1 MTEATLIMAKQ
12 MGMPSAIRA
21 TSPSSKMIISGLTVC
36 PPFRFRQADAQRTSR
51 FHKMEKYQNM
61 LYKIAINKYYDEL
74 IKKLKSSA
82 LIDEELSALYTR
94 FDKVFLG
101 LYPTFV
107 SDFNALLKDEEKII
121 LKPDA
126 LLNRELRI
134 YALLRL
140 GITDSGKIANFL
152 RCSTSTVYN
161 YRTKM
166 RNKAAVD
173 RDEFEN
179 EIMKISSTQET

>member
-1 MTEATLIMAKQ
+1 
-12 MGMPSAIRA
+12 
-21 TSPSSKMIISGLTVC
+21 
-36 PPFRFRQADAQRTSR
+36 
-51 FHKMEKYQNM
+51 M

-107 SDFNALLKDEEKII
+107 SDFNALLKDDEKII

-126 LLNRELRI
+126 FIEQRTSYLCFI
-134 YALLRL
+134 TL
-140 GITDSGKIANFL
+140 GYYG
-152 RCSTSTVYN
+152 
-161 YRTKM
+161 
-166 RNKAAVD
+166 
-173 RDEFEN
+173 
-179 EIMKISSTQET
+179 

>member
-1 MTEATLIMAKQ
+1 MKKTLKIKQ
-12 MGMPSAIRA
+12 ALAQSNEELLRLNNKLNSMNSQLNDTNNQLCEINSIKEYYIAEFFD
-21 TSPSSKMIISGLTVC
+21 VC
-36 PPFRFRQADAQRTSR
+36 FSYI
-51 FHKMEKYQNM
+51 HKMEKYQNM

-140 GITDSGKIANFL
+140 GIVG
-152 RCSTSTVYN
+152 R
-161 YRTKM
+161 
-166 RNKAAVD
+166 
-173 RDEFEN
+173 
-179 EIMKISSTQET
+179 